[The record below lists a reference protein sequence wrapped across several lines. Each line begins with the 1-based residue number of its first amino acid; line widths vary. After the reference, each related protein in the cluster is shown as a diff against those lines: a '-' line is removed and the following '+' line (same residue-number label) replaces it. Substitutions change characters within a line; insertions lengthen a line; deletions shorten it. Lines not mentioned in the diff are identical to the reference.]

1 VVYRADMS
9 TSSTVGAGIP
19 IPSVPNLRDIGGYPA
34 AEGARV
40 RTGVV
45 YRSTD
50 LGRVADGDVAALD
63 ALGITTVF
71 DLRTESE
78 RELLPDR
85 APSGAKEVAL
95 DVLADTDPSAAPAMM
110 QHILT
115 DPKVA
120 EQLLGTGDT
129 NEFLLKV
136 YGEFVT
142 LPSAVSSYRMLFTDL
157 ARAEGAPALIHCTTG
172 KDRTGWASAS
182 LLLFLGVS
190 EEDAFADYLLTN
202 EQLLP
207 SFEPVFDKFRAA
219 GGNPDL
225 LLPILGVR
233 RPYLEA
239 AIEQVRSGFGD
250 FEGYFADGL
259 GISAADRD
267 ALRTNLLT

>member
-1 VVYRADMS
+1 MS
-9 TSSTVGAGIP
+9 ITPTTGAAVP
-19 IPSVPNLRDIGGYPA
+19 IPSVPNLRDIGGYPTA
-34 AEGARV
+34 DGARV

-63 ALGITTVF
+63 ALGITTVY
-71 DLRTESE
+71 DLRTEAE
-78 RELLPDR
+78 REVLPDR

-95 DVLADTDPSAAPAMM
+95 DVFADADQSAAPAMM

-120 EQLLGTGDT
+120 EELLGTGDT

-136 YGEFVT
+136 YGDFVT
-142 LPSAVSSYRMLFTDL
+142 LPSAIAAYRTLFTDL
-157 ARAEGAPALIHCTTG
+157 ARAQNTPALIHCTTG
-172 KDRTGWASAS
+172 KDRTGWATAS

-190 EEDAFADYLLTN
+190 KEDAFADYLLTN

-207 SFEPVFDKFRAA
+207 ALAPVFDKFRAA

-233 RPYLEA
+233 RAYLEA
-239 AIEQVRSGFGD
+239 ALEQLHASFGD
-250 FEGYFADGL
+250 VEGYFADGL

-267 ALRTNLLT
+267 ALRANLLT